1 MLPFNFSVS
10 NAFDSL
16 SFVFRVI
23 SDVSPMPFANLI
35 TRKVYESS
43 RFIFSDELDHAKS
56 SVYEYTNVDGKKK
69 KNQTS
74 ASRSLIDLIGTDKE
88 LLERGNTLFRKCS
101 ILFGYIG
108 LLSTVFANAILTNS
122 KNAIKFVEWAV
133 EANEEWG
140 NLIVL
145 LGDIHR

>member
-1 MLPFNFSVS
+1 MNPLDLFSAMSWIMQKVQYM
-10 NAFDSL
+10 N
-16 SFVFRVI
+16 I
-23 SDVSPMPFANLI
+23 PMWMV
-35 TRKVYESS
+35 R
-43 RFIFSDELDHAKS
+43 
-56 SVYEYTNVDGKKK
+56 K